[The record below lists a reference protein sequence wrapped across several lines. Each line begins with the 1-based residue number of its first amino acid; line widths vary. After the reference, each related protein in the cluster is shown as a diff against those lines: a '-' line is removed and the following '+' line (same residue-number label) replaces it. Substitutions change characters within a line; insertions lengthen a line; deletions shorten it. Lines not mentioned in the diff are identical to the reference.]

1 MIVLG
6 IALVFVLGTAG
17 PLSATAYGD
26 LTADLPGAESIEQV
40 FQPDGLFQPVKV
52 YDRSGTHLLYEAI
65 NPSAA
70 DRRWYPVDRL
80 PSGVGSGY
88 AEAAAIAAESLPLGG
103 GAGDGATW
111 LGSPSTIRPEAA
123 IESAM
128 ESITRRLAEN
138 LLQPL
143 EDSRRTTLVRSTRT
157 GLLTGELVQRY
168 APERLLAWYLNSTPY
183 GHMAF
188 GLDAA
193 GLVYFGKH
201 ASELSLAETVTLAA
215 VALDPSLNPLDAPG
229 PAKARGAE
237 VIRRMQAMGFITAAG
252 AASALAAPTSPALAN
267 AAADLEAPAFMQV
280 VWDSLDKLLG
290 PGARSHGGLTVVTTI
305 DYDLQMQ
312 AECTSATHLARMG
325 GGDPGALEPA
335 ADGSTCVAAGL
346 LPPLRPSDSGVD
358 HGIDQSAIVILDP
371 TRGQILSMIGP
382 ATSMHLTG
390 NAFSP
395 LIYLTAFARGYA
407 PATMVV
413 DVPPQGAGEGS
424 AQLTTEEI
432 SAHYHGPVRMR
443 TALANSYDA
452 ASAETARLAGVDNV
466 LRTAHQMGLQ
476 AFANPSLDPT
486 PEGLIEQAESSL
498 LDLTY
503 AYGVWAV
510 QGQMVG
516 VPIPPDRLRSGY
528 RSLDPVI
535 VVRIDDASGEVI
547 YGLHLSERSVV
558 SPQLAYL
565 MADVLSDEAA
575 RWPALG
581 QPNPLEIGRPA
592 AAMTGMSRDGRGAW
606 TVGFTTRLAVGV
618 WVGSKQ
624 SGFLE
629 GVEPRNGA
637 APIWH
642 ALIRYASRDVAAEAW
657 PLPPGVSEI
666 DVCDPSGL
674 LPTAYCPQVVREVF
688 PQGTEPTH
696 YDNLYQPYRINRET
710 GKLATLFTPIDQV
723 EERVYLIPPP
733 EAMDWARQVGLPQ
746 PPEEYDP
753 LVETP
758 AASTDVRITTPVNFD
773 YVRGR
778 QNVLGEAHPDDFE
791 YYRLQYG
798 AGLNPTRWF
807 QIGSDAA
814 EPVERGGLG
823 VWDTSGLSG
832 LYTLQLVVVRQGGQ
846 VSTAAALVTIDNRP
860 PEVQIVLPY
869 SGQVVSLASGG
880 DVSFQ
885 AEATDDLSLAR
896 LDFFLDGKMQ
906 KTLDSAPY
914 SIRWKP
920 TTIGEH
926 VFFVRAYDTAGNVSE
941 SQQVTINVTR

>member
-6 IALVFVLGTAG
+6 IALVFALGTAG
-17 PLSATAYGD
+17 PLSATVYGD
-26 LTADLPGAESIEQV
+26 LTTDLPGAESIEQA
-40 FQPDGLFQPVKV
+40 FLPDGLFQPVKI
-52 YDRSGTHLLYEAI
+52 YDRSGSHVLYEAI
-65 NPSAA
+65 HPSAA

-88 AEAAAIAAESLPLGG
+88 AEAATIAAESLPLGPG
-103 GAGDGATW
+103 GGDDSQGLAA
-111 LGSPSTIRPEAA
+111 SVAVRPEAA
-123 IESAM
+123 IDSAM
-128 ESITRRLAEN
+128 ESITRRLAVD

-143 EDSRRTTLVRSTRT
+143 EDSQRPALVRSTRT
-157 GLLTGELVQRY
+157 GLLMGELVQRY
-168 APERLLAWYLNSTPY
+168 PPARLLAWYMNSTPY
-183 GHMAF
+183 GHLTF

-201 ASELSLAETVTLAA
+201 ASELSLAETAALAA
-215 VALDPSLNPLDAPG
+215 AALDPALNPLDAPG
-229 PAKARGAE
+229 PALARRND
-237 VIRRMQAMGFITAAG
+237 VIRRMQAMGFITAAD
-252 AASALAAPTSPALAN
+252 ASSAVAAPASPIAEN
-267 AAADLEAPAFMQV
+267 AGADYEAPAFVQV
-280 VWDSLDKLLG
+280 VWDSLSRLLG
-290 PGARSHGGLTVVTTI
+290 PGAQSHGGLKVITTI

-325 GGDPGALEPA
+325 GGDAAALEPT

-346 LPPLRPSDSGVD
+346 LPPLRPSDTGID
-358 HGIDQSAIVILDP
+358 HGIDQSAIVVLDP
-371 TRGQILSMIGP
+371 TRGQILSMVGP
-382 ATSMHLTG
+382 AASLHLTG
-390 NAFSP
+390 DAFSP

-413 DVPPQGAGEGS
+413 DVPVQSAAEDSPQLAP
-424 AQLTTEEI
+424 EEFR
-432 SAHYHGPVRMR
+432 ARYHGPVRMR
-443 TALANSYDA
+443 TALANSYA
-452 ASAETARLAGVDNV
+452 AATTETARLAGVDNV

-476 AFANPSLDPT
+476 AFADSSSSPT
-486 PEGLIEQAESSL
+486 PEGMLESAQSSL

-503 AYGVWAV
+503 AYGIWAV

-516 VPIPPDRLRSGY
+516 VPVPADLLQSGY

-535 VVRIDDASGEVI
+535 VVRVEDPSGEVV

-565 MADVLSDEAA
+565 MANVLSDEAA
-575 RWPALG
+575 RWPTLG

-592 AAMTGMSRDGRGAW
+592 AAKTGMSPDGRGAW
-606 TVGFTTRLAVGV
+606 TVGFTPRLAVGV
-618 WVGSKQ
+618 WVGSEG
-624 SGFLE
+624 SGTLT

-642 ALIRYASRDVAAEAW
+642 ALTRYASRDVGAEAW
-657 PLPPGVSEI
+657 AVPPGVSEI

-733 EAMDWARQVGLPQ
+733 EAMDWAKEVGLPQ

-753 LVETP
+753 LVALP
-758 AASTDVRITTPVNFD
+758 ATSPVVQITTPGNFD
-773 YVRGR
+773 YVHGR
-778 QNVLGEAHPDDFE
+778 QTVVGVADPDDFE

-807 QIGSDAA
+807 QIGSDVTQ
-814 EPVERGGLG
+814 PVQKGELG

-832 LYTLQLVVVRQGGQ
+832 LYTLQLVVVRQEGQ
-846 VSTAAALVTIDNRP
+846 VSTAAALVTIDNHP
-860 PEVQIVLPY
+860 PDVQIVQPY
-869 SGQVVSLASGG
+869 QGQTFSLASSGE
-880 DVSFQ
+880 VSFQ
-885 AEATDDLSLAR
+885 VDASDDLSLGR
-896 LDFFLDGKMQ
+896 LNLYIDGRIQ
-906 KTLDSAPY
+906 ETLEAPPY

-926 VFFVRAYDTAGNVSE
+926 VFFVRAYDAAGNLSE
-941 SQQVTINVTR
+941 SQQVMIEVTR

>member
-1 MIVLG
+1 MIALG
-6 IALVFVLGTAG
+6 IVLVFVVGSAG
-17 PLSATAYGD
+17 PLSAAAYGD
-26 LTADLPGAESIEQV
+26 LTADLPRAESIEQV
-40 FQPDGLFQPVKV
+40 FQPDGLFQPVRV

-65 NPSAA
+65 HPLAA

-80 PSGVGSGY
+80 PSGAGAGY
-88 AEAAAIAAESLPLGG
+88 AEAAAVAAEGMPLGSDPG
-103 GAGDGATW
+103 GSAALAAGS
-111 LGSPSTIRPEAA
+111 LRPEAV
-123 IESAM
+123 IDSAM
-128 ESITRRLAEN
+128 QSITRRLAVN

-143 EDSRRTTLVRSTRT
+143 EDSRRPTLVRNTRT
-157 GLLTGELVQRY
+157 GLLTGELVERY
-168 APERLLAWYLNSTPY
+168 PPERLLSWYLNSTPY

-193 GLVYFGKH
+193 GLVYFGEH
-201 ASELSLAETVTLAA
+201 ASELSLTEIAVLAA
-215 VALDPSLNPLDAPG
+215 TALDPALNPLDAPG

-237 VIRRMQAMGFITAAG
+237 VITRMESMGFITAAG
-252 AASALAAPTSPALAN
+252 AASALAAPTSPIPDG

-280 VWDSLDKLLG
+280 VWESLDKLLG
-290 PGARSHGGLTVVTTI
+290 PGAQSRGGLTVITSI

-312 AECTSATHLARMG
+312 GECASATQLARMD

-346 LPPLRPSDSGVD
+346 LPPLRPSDAGLD
-358 HGIDQSAIVILDP
+358 HGIDQRAIVVLDP
-371 TRGQILSMIGP
+371 TRGQILSLVGP
-382 ATSMHLTG
+382 ATSAHLTG
-390 NAFSP
+390 NTFSP

-413 DVPPQGAGEGS
+413 DVPPKSPGGGS
-424 AQLTTEEI
+424 LQLTPEQI
-432 SAHYHGPVRMR
+432 SAEYHGPVRMR
-443 TALANSYDA
+443 TALANSYA
-452 ASAETARLAGVDNV
+452 AAGAETARLAGVDNV
-466 LRTAHQMGLQ
+466 LRTAHQMGVQ
-476 AFANPSLDPT
+476 AFADSSPDPT
-486 PEGLIEQAESSL
+486 PDVLIEGAESNL

-503 AYGVWAV
+503 AYGVWAF

-516 VPIPPDRLRSGY
+516 VPVPPDRLRSGY

-535 VVRIDDASGEVI
+535 IVRVEDASGEVI

-558 SPQLAYL
+558 SPPLAYL

-575 RWPALG
+575 RWPTLG

-592 AAMTGMSRDGRGAW
+592 AAMAGMSPDGKGSW

-618 WVGSKQ
+618 WIGSDTNA
-624 SGFLE
+624 LE
-629 GVEPRNGA
+629 GVETKNGA

-642 ALIRYASRDVAAEAW
+642 AMIRYASRDVTAEAW
-657 PLPPGVSEI
+657 PMPPGVSAVE
-666 DVCDPSGL
+666 VCDPSGL

-710 GKLATLFTPIDQV
+710 GKLATLFTPLDQV
-723 EERVYLIPPP
+723 EERVYMIPPP
-733 EAMDWARQVGLPQ
+733 EAMDWAKQVGLPQ

-758 AASTDVRITTPVNFD
+758 AGSADVRIDTPKSFD

-778 QNVLGEAHPDDFE
+778 QNVLGEAQPDGFE

-807 QIGSDAA
+807 QIGADATD
-814 EPVERGGLG
+814 PVERGSLG
-823 VWDTSGLSG
+823 IWDTTGLSG
-832 LYTLQLVVVRQGGQ
+832 LYTLQLVVVRRGGQ

-869 SGQVVSLASGG
+869 SGQVMSLTRDR

-885 AEATDDLSLAR
+885 VEATDDLSLAR
-896 LDFFLDGKMQ
+896 IDFFIDGKLQ
-906 KTLDSAPY
+906 ETLRSAPY
-914 SIRWKP
+914 SMRWKP

-926 VFFVRAYDTAGNVSE
+926 VFFVRGYDAAGNLSE
-941 SQQVTINVTR
+941 SQPVRIEVTR

>member
-1 MIVLG
+1 MILLG
-6 IALVFVLGTAG
+6 IALVFVVGTAG
-17 PLSATAYGD
+17 PLSAMAYGD
-26 LTADLPGAESIEQV
+26 LTANLPGAQSIEQV
-40 FQPDGLFQPVKV
+40 FQADGLFQPVRV

-65 NPSAA
+65 NPLAV

-80 PSGVGSGY
+80 PSGAGSGY
-88 AEAAAIAAESLPLGG
+88 AEAATIAVESLPLSGG
-103 GAGDGATW
+103 GVASGLASTG
-111 LGSPSTIRPEAA
+111 TIREEAA
-123 IESAM
+123 INSAM

-143 EDSRRTTLVRSTRT
+143 EDSRRSSLVRNTRT
-157 GLLTGELVQRY
+157 GLLTGELVESY
-168 APERLLAWYLNSTPY
+168 PPERLLAWYLNSTPY
-183 GHMAF
+183 GHMTF

-201 ASELSLAETVTLAA
+201 ASELSLAETATLAA
-215 VALDPSLNPLDAPG
+215 VALDPTLNPLDAPG
-229 PAKARGAE
+229 PAKARGGE
-237 VIRRMQAMGFITAAG
+237 VIRRMRDMGFITEAG
-252 AASALAAPTSPALAN
+252 AASALTVPTSPASPN

-290 PGARSHGGLTVVTTI
+290 PGAQSHGGLTVVTTI

-325 GGDPGALEPA
+325 GGDPGTLEPA

-346 LPPLRPSDSGVD
+346 LPPLRPSDSDVD
-358 HGIDQSAIVILDP
+358 HGIDQSAIVVLDP
-371 TRGQILSMIGP
+371 TRGQILGMIGP

-413 DVPPQGAGEGS
+413 DVPSQSAGEGS
-424 AQLTTEEI
+424 AQLTSEEI
-432 SAHYHGPVRMR
+432 SARYHGPVRMR
-443 TALANSYDA
+443 TALANSYEA
-452 ASAETARLAGVDNV
+452 AGAETARLAGVDNV

-476 AFANPSLDPT
+476 ALADPSSDPT
-486 PEGLIEQAESSL
+486 PDGLIEDAESNL

-516 VPIPPDRLRSGY
+516 VPIPPDKLRSGY

-535 VVRIDDASGEVI
+535 VVRVEDASGEVI

-565 MADVLSDEAA
+565 MADALSDEAA
-575 RWPALG
+575 RWSTMG

-592 AAMTGMSRDGRGAW
+592 AAMAGMSPDGRGAW

-618 WVGSKQ
+618 WVGSEQ
-624 SGFLE
+624 SGHLE
-629 GVEPRNGA
+629 GVEPKNGA

-642 ALIRYASRDVAAEAW
+642 ALIRYASRDVGAEAW
-657 PLPPGVSEI
+657 PIPPGVSEI
-666 DVCDPSGL
+666 NVCDPSGL
-674 LPTAYCPQVVREVF
+674 LPTAYCPQVVREIF
-688 PQGTEPTH
+688 PQGMEPTH

-733 EAMDWARQVGLPQ
+733 EAMDWARQVELPQ

-758 AASTDVRITTPVNFD
+758 AASADVRITTPDNFD

-807 QIGSDAA
+807 QIGSDAT
-814 EPVERGGLG
+814 EPVERGSLG
-823 VWDTSGLSG
+823 AWDTTGLSG

-869 SGQVVSLASGG
+869 SGQVISLASDG

-885 AEATDDLSLAR
+885 VEASDDLSIAR
-896 LDFFLDGKMQ
+896 IDFFIDGKMQ

-914 SIRWKP
+914 SIRWNP

-926 VFFVRAYDTAGNVSE
+926 VFFVRAYDAAGNLSE
-941 SQQVTINVTR
+941 SQQVMIDVTR